1 MEGFT
6 RLLQNMGHVAEATR
20 GVGQPALL
28 LQRCFCVY
36 RGRFLDCQPFII
48 SINAVI
54 LIVAKLENVS
64 DTAYGKMIWLLWRI
78 APHV

>member
-1 MEGFT
+1 
-6 RLLQNMGHVAEATR
+6 L
-20 GVGQPALL
+20 
-28 LQRCFCVY
+28 
-36 RGRFLDCQPFII
+36 
-48 SINAVI
+48 SAVHDIDQLGI